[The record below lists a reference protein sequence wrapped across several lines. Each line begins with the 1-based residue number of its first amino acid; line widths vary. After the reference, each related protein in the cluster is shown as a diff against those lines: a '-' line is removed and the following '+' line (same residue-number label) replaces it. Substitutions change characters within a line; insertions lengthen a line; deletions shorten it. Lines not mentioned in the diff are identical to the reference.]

1 MLKKII
7 AMLLAVT
14 LVLLTACGTPQY
26 DLSAVFAAAE
36 TERAEWLADPDNAVL
51 WEKLGLSGSVVSAG
65 DPTAMTIGAQRWLL
79 QPATVNGEAV
89 TLCFCLNEQDR
100 PIVFI
105 LWGSPAQKKAQM
117 LNNPKHLILKAPHPS
132 PLSAY
137 RGFFGSRP
145 FSQTNEFLVK
155 NGLEP
160 IDWQIENV

>member
-65 DPTAMTIGAQRWLL
+65 DL
-79 QPATVNGEAV
+79 
-89 TLCFCLNEQDR
+89 
-100 PIVFI
+100 
-105 LWGSPAQKKAQM
+105 S
-117 LNNPKHLILKAPHPS
+117 LIH
-132 PLSAY
+132 
-137 RGFFGSRP
+137 
-145 FSQTNEFLVK
+145 
-155 NGLEP
+155 
-160 IDWQIENV
+160 I